1 MSILTARRWTQL
13 SVNAAVISNR
23 LASIVLPRDCFLCDA
38 ASDNRFICAN
48 CEASLPRLP
57 NHHCRV
63 CALPTPL
70 SNTCGAC
77 LKAPPAFDAT
87 HAAFVY
93 DFPLNELIQ
102 SLKYQRRLA
111 SVSFLAEA
119 LISLTQHVA
128 QIARPD
134 IIIPVPLASV
144 RLSFRGFNQSIE
156 LARPLAAHMQM
167 KIARTTAIRSRDT
180 VPQVSLPPKE
190 RVKNIRNAFECNAD
204 LSGKTVW
211 VIDDVMTTG
220 ATLNELARVL
230 KLQGAARVE
239 NFVVARATP

>member
-1 MSILTARRWTQL
+1 LSILTANLIDIATE
-13 SVNAAVISNR
+13 ISGR

-38 ASDNRFICAN
+38 ASDDKFLCAN
-48 CEASLPRLP
+48 CEASLARLP
-57 NHHCRV
+57 VNHCEV

-70 SNTCGAC
+70 GDACGAC
-77 LKAPPAFDAT
+77 LKTRPAFDAT
-87 HAAFVY
+87 HARFVY

-111 SVSFLAEA
+111 SVEFLAQA
-119 LISLTQHVA
+119 LISLIHD
-128 QIARPD
+128 ARPD
-134 IIIPVPLASV
+134 VIVPVPLASA
-144 RLSFRGFNQSIE
+144 RLAFRGFNQSIE
-156 LARPLAAHMQM
+156 LARPLAARLQM
-167 KIARTTAIRSRDT
+167 KIARTMVVRSRDT

-190 RVKNIRNAFECNAD
+190 RAKNIRNAFECNAD

-230 KLQGAARVE
+230 KLQGAVRVE

>member
-1 MSILTARRWTQL
+1 MSILTAKFGAR
-13 SVNAAVISNR
+13 AAAISAQ

-38 ASDNRFICAN
+38 ASDNEFLCTD
-48 CEASLPRLP
+48 CVASLPRLP
-57 NHHCRV
+57 DHHCGV

-70 SNTCGAC
+70 GDTCGAC
-77 LKAPPAFDAT
+77 LNTPPAFDAT

-93 DFPLNELIQ
+93 AFPLNELIQ

-111 SVSFLAEA
+111 SVNFLAQA
-119 LISLTQHVA
+119 LISLTQE
-128 QIARPD
+128 ARPD
-134 IIIPVPLASV
+134 LIIPVPLASA
-144 RLSFRGFNQSIE
+144 RLAFRGFNQSIE
-156 LARPLAAHMQM
+156 LARPLAAHLQM
-167 KIARTTAIRSRDT
+167 KITRTMAIRSRDT

-190 RVKNIRNAFECNAD
+190 RAKNIRNAFECNAD
-204 LSGKTVW
+204 LSGKAVW